1 MKKLITVLLI
11 LLVFIFIYAI
21 ISYLYPVSEI
31 KGYIQPLTSSILYQ
45 VNKNGRVDYWAN
57 YSEDVF
63 EKGTEGGT
71 KFNNQKSMHKRMWL
85 NVWEKARINAY
96 VKSIKEI
103 GNINDR
109 AAQIGRGTIDLH
121 CIIID
126 ETRYY
131 SISPGSFSNLFNK
144 EVYILSMMMWGI
156 RPQVCDEAFDS
167 HSRIPEEWFAMNR
180 LNYMKYINDEFAR
193 VEEIQQRILET
204 YEKKL
209 QEKR

>member
-1 MKKLITVLLI
+1 MKKLIMVVLVILGIILI
-11 LLVFIFIYAI
+11 LMI
-21 ISYLYPVSEI
+21 ISYLYPVSEM
-31 KGYIQPLTSSILYQ
+31 KGYIQPSTSQILFQ
-45 VNKNGRVDYWAN
+45 VNRNGAVDYWAN
-57 YSEDVF
+57 YSQDVF
-63 EKGTEGGT
+63 EKGTEEGT
-71 KFNNQKSMHKRMWL
+71 KFNNQKNVYKRIWL
-85 NVWEKARINAY
+85 NVFEKIRINTY
-96 VKSIKEI
+96 VKNIKEI
-103 GNINDR
+103 GNTNEFLPSF
-109 AAQIGRGTIDLH
+109 ASTKGLH
-121 CIIID
+121 CIIING
-126 ETRYY
+126 TCYY
-131 SISPGSFSNLFNK
+131 TMAPGINDKYYNQ